1 MGAAGQLRA
10 DGVRPSEITSITVR
24 TPAATLVPL
33 IHANPRTGLEAKFS
47 MEYAV
52 SAVLLADHPGLAAF
66 TDDAVLDPNVR
77 RLMALVRVEAGAD
90 ADSVEG
96 GGGGPGG
103 SPGALLSGQVEVLV
117 STGTASHR
125 ATLVHPPGSP
135 DHPPG
140 ARQLLDKAT
149 DCLAASDVGPDD
161 ITWATAGDVLR
172 DQLEHGRARSASRR
186 QQTTP
191 DRATA
196 QRQR

>member
-1 MGAAGQLRA
+1 
-10 DGVRPSEITSITVR
+10 
-24 TPAATLVPL
+24 
-33 IHANPRTGLEAKFS
+33 
-47 MEYAV
+47 V

-66 TDDAVLDPNVR
+66 TDDAVLDPHVR

-103 SPGALLSGQVEVLV
+103 SSGALLSGQVEVLV

-161 ITWATAGDVLR
+161 ITWGTAGDVLR
-172 DQLEHGRARSASRR
+172 DQLDHGRARSASRR

>member
-1 MGAAGQLRA
+1 
-10 DGVRPSEITSITVR
+10 
-24 TPAATLVPL
+24 
-33 IHANPRTGLEAKFS
+33 

-52 SAVLLADHPGLAAF
+52 SAVLLADHPGLAAFTDDAVLLADHPGLAAF